1 MPVAEIEKQTD
12 RLVARARDSV
22 LFEYVFA
29 PELAPV
35 LSPRPYFH
43 PVRTLGGVVITDH
56 QPSDHRWH
64 LGITYSWPVVNGL
77 NFWGGPTFVR
87 GQGYQQLDN
96 NGQTRHL
103 DWNGREEHLEW
114 LDPAGAPIAVE
125 RRRLGAPEVA
135 ADAVSWSLDLETQI
149 ENSGTQVL
157 RFGSPTTEG
166 RPMAGYAGLAWRGPE
181 ALRDAAVLLEGP
193 SDGSDPMGRR
203 SRWLALAGGA
213 ATVALAEHSGNPG
226 VPNRWF
232 VRTDVY
238 PLVASSPVFDRYL
251 ELEPGGVLRLRHRLL
266 VADGLWNSERLAR
279 ELQPWLDS

>member
-12 RLVARARDSV
+12 RLGARARDSV

-125 RRRLGAPEVA
+125 RRRPNVSLSEFEAIFESVKNWGRWGPDDVRGTLGMVVAVIIVIAFVA
-135 ADAVSWSLDLETQI
+135 A
-149 ENSGTQVL
+149 
-157 RFGSPTTEG
+157 
-166 RPMAGYAGLAWRGPE
+166 
-181 ALRDAAVLLEGP
+181 
-193 SDGSDPMGRR
+193 
-203 SRWLALAGGA
+203 LAL
-213 ATVALAEHSGNPG
+213 
-226 VPNRWF
+226 F
-232 VRTDVY
+232 VWRFF
-238 PLVASSPVFDRYL
+238 LS
-251 ELEPGGVLRLRHRLL
+251 
-266 VADGLWNSERLAR
+266 
-279 ELQPWLDS
+279 